1 MALTCIAVGAD
12 GRGGP
17 AAPPGGPQC
26 VSLRAVFRPTSRATA
41 SDFVPSPALASLTS
55 AWVCA

>member
-26 VSLRAVFRPTSRATA
+26 VSLRAVFRPTSRAPRLI
-41 SDFVPSPALASLTS
+41 SFLVQRSRR
-55 AWVCA
+55 